1 MKKEV
6 ITLLNYIEEET
17 PIVVN
22 RKRIAPPE
30 NIMNENNEPI
40 RLDVVEIC
48 DGLCGLGIY
57 TRVHRCKKPYVALDV
72 LYFDEELVNLSEEIQ
87 ALLAKATLLPV
98 HISKL
103 NEN

>member
-1 MKKEV
+1 MKKNV
-6 ITLLNYIEEET
+6 KVLLEFIEKET

-22 RKRIAPPE
+22 RNRIAPAE
-30 NIMNENNEPI
+30 KLMNENNEPI

-57 TRVHRCKKPYVALDV
+57 TRLHPCKKPYVALDV
-72 LYFDEELVNLSEEIQ
+72 LYIDEELNNLSEEIQ
-87 ALLAKATLLPV
+87 VLLAKATLLPV
-98 HISKL
+98 YISKL